1 MEAWKKKALEANGYR
16 SGDAG
21 DFLGLSEEERNLV
34 EVRVALA
41 RAVRRRRE
49 AGNMTQEQLA
59 ERIGSNQSRIAKIE
73 AAAGG
78 VSLDQMFRSLFATG
92 GSLNDLIA
100 KTVPKRNRPRKTAPK
115 PPA

>member
-1 MEAWKKKALEANGYR
+1 MEAWKKKALKANRSR

-49 AGNMTQEQLA
+49 AGNMTQAQLA
-59 ERIGSNQSRIAKIE
+59 ERIGSNQSRVAKIE
-73 AAAGG
+73 AAARG
-78 VSLDQMFRSLFATG
+78 VSLNQMFKGLFATG
-92 GSLNDLIA
+92 GGLNDLTA
-100 KTVPKRNRPRKTAPK
+100 KAVPKRSRRRNTAPK
-115 PPA
+115 PLD